1 MQELIIEAASI
12 ECSEER
18 REISGKIVPM
28 GTGEV
33 GNTNMGGVVFE
44 AGSIEIDD
52 PSKIKLLSQHDIKKP
67 IGRMITATVR
77 PDGIYA
83 TFKLSKST
91 GGNDALIMAQEG
103 LVSGLSVGAEVIAS
117 KPSRDGHIVVSSAKL
132 KEVSLVTQPAFASA
146 QVLEI
151 AAEEVE
157 LPAEPITPTESEAVV
172 ENTPDTVAAP
182 EVEATAVEAA
192 RPTVVANLQVKERVA
207 PLTSTQYLDASIKA
221 AMGDDSARR
230 TVLAA
235 DDSTSTNTG
244 LTLPSHLNTFLTDTF
259 AGRPAFNAVTRGS
272 LAGID
277 GMSFTI
283 PRLYTNASSANTAP
297 TVAAVNEGAATSETG
312 MTSAYDTI
320 SVQKYS
326 GLNEVSFE
334 LIDRSSPAFMELL
347 MAELRKAYEKATDT
361 ALLSAFA
368 TSGTVAATTAAT
380 AAGLQSFI
388 ATESAAAYKGTGGD
402 YATQLVASTDQWAAI
417 MGYADDN
424 KRPLY
429 AASQPQNAA
438 GAVSQGSTVGN
449 VLGANLI
456 VDHNITTSGVIDDSA
471 FLVAPGSVYTWESP
485 ATNLR
490 VNLLGTGQI
499 QIALYGYLAIYV
511 GKSGKGVRR
520 FNLT

>member
-1 MQELIIEAASI
+1 MDQLIIEASSI
-12 ECSEER
+12 ECNEDR

-28 GTGEV
+28 GTGEI
-33 GNTNMGGVVFE
+33 GQTNMGGVVFE
-44 AGSIEIDD
+44 SGSIEIAD
-52 PSKIKLLSQHDIKKP
+52 PTKIKLLSQHDVKKP
-67 IGRMITATVR
+67 VGRMISAEVR
-77 PDGIYA
+77 QDGIYA
-83 TFKLSKST
+83 TFKLSRST
-91 GGNDALIMAQEG
+91 GGNDALIQAQEG

-117 KPSRDGHIVVSSAKL
+117 KPSRDGHIVVSSARL
-132 KEVSLVTQPAFASA
+132 KEVSLVTEPAFKSA

-151 AAEEVE
+151 AAEETI
-157 LPAEPITPTESEAVV
+157 PAEPTQPESEPIV
-172 ENTPDTVAAP
+172 EETTQAEAP
-182 EVEATAVEAA
+182 AVEAAAVEAA
-192 RPTVVANLQVKERVA
+192 RPTVAVTNVRERIA
-207 PLTSTQYLDASIKA
+207 PISSAQYLEANIKA
-221 AMGDDSARR
+221 AMGDDAARR

-259 AGRPAFNAVTRGS
+259 SGRPAFNAVTRGS
-272 LAGID
+272 LAGIT

-283 PRLYTNASSANTAP
+283 PRLYTNASSANVAP
-297 TVAAVNEGAATSETG
+297 TVAAVNEGSATSETG
-312 MTSAYDTI
+312 MTSAYDTVSI
-320 SVQKYS
+320 QKYS

-361 ALLSAFA
+361 ALLSALA
-368 TSGTVAATTAAT
+368 TSGTQAATTAAT
-380 AAGLQSFI
+380 AAGIQSFI

-402 YATQLVASTDQWAAI
+402 YASKLVASTDVWAALI
-417 MGYADDN
+417 GYTDDN

-429 AASQPQNAA
+429 SAGNPQNNS
-438 GAVSQGSTVGN
+438 GAVSQGSNVGN
-449 VLGANLI
+449 VLGTDLI
-456 VDHNITTSGVIDDSA
+456 VDHNITTAGVIDDSM

-485 ATNLR
+485 TTELR

-499 QIALYGYLAIYV
+499 QIALYGYLALYV

>member
-1 MQELIIEAASI
+1 MDQLIIEASSI
-12 ECSEER
+12 ECNEDR

-28 GTGEV
+28 GTGEI

-44 AGSIEIDD
+44 AGSIEIND
-52 PSKIKLLSQHDIKKP
+52 PSKIKLLSQHDMKKP
-67 IGRMITATVR
+67 VGRMISATVR

-83 TFKLSKST
+83 TFKLSRST
-91 GGNDALIMAQEG
+91 GGNDALIQAQEG

-117 KPSRDGHIVVSSAKL
+117 KPSRDGHIVVSSARL
-132 KEVSLVTQPAFASA
+132 KEVSLVTEPAFKSA

-151 AAEEVE
+151 AAEETI
-157 LPAEPITPTESEAVV
+157 PAEQTQPESEPIV
-172 ENTPDTVAAP
+172 EETTQAEAP
-182 EVEATAVEAA
+182 AVEAAAVEAA
-192 RPTVVANLQVKERVA
+192 RPTVVANLQVKERIA
-207 PLTSTQYLDASIKA
+207 PLTSAQYLDASIKA
-221 AMGDDSARR
+221 AMGDDTARR
-230 TVLAA
+230 TILAA

-259 AGRPAFNAVTRGS
+259 SGRPAFNAVTRGS

-297 TVAAVNEGAATSETG
+297 TVAAVNEAAATSETG
-312 MTSAYDTI
+312 MTSAYDTVT
-320 SVQKYS
+320 VQKYS

-361 ALLSAFA
+361 ALITAFG

-402 YATQLVASTDQWAAI
+402 YASQLVASTDQWAAI

-438 GAVSQGSTVGN
+438 GSVSQGSTVGN

-456 VDHNITTSGVIDDSA
+456 VDHNITASGVIDDSA
-471 FLVAPGSVYTWESP
+471 FLVAPASVYTWESP
-485 ATNLR
+485 TTNLR

-499 QIALYGYLAIYV
+499 QIALYGYLGIYV